1 MRFVAPLSYRIQK
14 IMETKKIKDR
24 LEAERFVEK
33 MDRERHDF
41 MTQYL
46 KFDARNATSYDVTIN
61 VARVSTKEIA
71 QIVLCILRSKGF
83 IK

>member
-1 MRFVAPLSYRIQK
+1 
-14 IMETKKIKDR
+14 
-24 LEAERFVEK
+24 